1 MQAGAVGGQK
11 QALGPLELKLQ
22 VSACKQSDL
31 AEPPGQPLDWNPD
44 PFPQPPKCW
53 NYRRHPQGTFCVLWI
68 SGKDFHLTFPML
80 RTKLY

>member
-22 VSACKQSDL
+22 VSACKQSVLL

-44 PFPQPPKCW
+44 RSLPSASQMLELQAPIPKALSVFLG
-53 NYRRHPQGTFCVLWI
+53 QVVKTSI
-68 SGKDFHLTFPML
+68 SPSL
-80 RTKLY
+80 R

>member
-22 VSACKQSDL
+22 VSARKQSVL
-31 AEPPGQPLDWNPD
+31 AEPPGQPLDWNPN

-53 NYRRHPQGTFCVLWI
+53 NYI
-68 SGKDFHLTFPML
+68 
-80 RTKLY
+80 